1 MNQDK
6 VEFLTKKNKNLKKF
20 YDGVYKKGERK
31 HFTTLV
37 TTETLTEETNEVL
50 KELNWRSKKVLDVG
64 CGTGFFAYKAAKKG
78 ANILGVDFSK
88 EAINIAQKK
97 YSNPNL
103 RYEHIDVNKIND
115 KFDVIVSIGTLEHM
129 DNPLQTLK
137 LFKKHLSPKGKI
149 IVTSPN
155 WTNPRGYVLM
165 TLWFLFNAPITLA
178 DLHYQTPADFTNY
191 ANKLKMKL
199 KWRTIDKS
207 WAHGDILIRDFKRRL
222 PNVLRDAKLPNDSK
236 NIKNLIEWLKENVVP
251 FENSLPQSGATGL
264 YVFSK
269 N

>member
-1 MNQDK
+1 M
-6 VEFLTKKNKNLKKF
+6 KKNKNLKKF
-20 YDGVYKKGERK
+20 YDKVYKKGERR
-31 HFTTLV
+31 HFTTLA
-37 TTETLTEETNEVL
+37 TTGSVTEETNEVL
-50 KELNWRSKKVLDVG
+50 RELSWKSKKVLDVG
-64 CGTGFFAYKAAKKG
+64 CGTGFFAYNAAKKG
-78 ANILGVDFSK
+78 ADVLGIDFSE
-88 EAINIAQKK
+88 EAIDIAQKK
-97 YSNPNL
+97 YSHPNL
-103 RYEHIDVNKIND
+103 RYEHMDVNKIND

-129 DNPLQTLK
+129 DNPLQILK
-137 LFKKHLSPKGKI
+137 LFKKYLSPKGKI

-178 DLHYQTPADFTNY
+178 DLHYQTPVDFTNY

-207 WAHGDILIRDFKRRL
+207 WAHGDILIHDFKRRL
-222 PNVLRDAKLPNDSK
+222 PNVLRDAKLPNDPK
-236 NIKNLIEWLKENVVP
+236 NIKNLIVWLKENVIH

-269 N
+269 K

>member
-1 MNQDK
+1 M
-6 VEFLTKKNKNLKKF
+6 TKKNKNLKKF

-50 KELNWRSKKVLDVG
+50 KELNWKSKKVLDFG

-103 RYEHIDVNKIND
+103 RYEHINVNKIND

-129 DNPLQTLK
+129 DNPLQILK

-199 KWRTIDKS
+199 KIQQIISLLLTIIQKIS
-207 WAHGDILIRDFKRRL
+207 IH
-222 PNVLRDAKLPNDSK
+222 KLN
-236 NIKNLIEWLKENVVP
+236 N
-251 FENSLPQSGATGL
+251 
-264 YVFSK
+264 
-269 N
+269 